1 MAYIVMAY
9 IVMASAALCSLQLCL
24 EAKTCDAD
32 LSNLVSQEEFL
43 NLYIAST

>member
-24 EAKTCDAD
+24 EAKTCDDD
-32 LSNLVSQEEFL
+32 LSNLVIQEKCG
-43 NLYIAST
+43 